1 MNGQGP
7 SGVRWASHLTLTLS
21 IFGYDI
27 PEGMVVIPTSK
38 VPTWTR
44 LSGSIR
50 MSSGRVRGGAGA
62 RGGGWWCSGAR
73 MEAHEPRS
81 VLPPADRFLEPGVNP
96 SALAFGCGARVCLG
110 ESLARLELFVV
121 LLRLLQAFTLLPP
134 PVGALPSLQPDP
146 YCGVNLKVQ
155 PFQVRLQPR
164 GVEAR
169 GWESASAQ

>member
-50 MSSGRVRGGAGA
+50 TSSGRVRGGAGA

-73 MEAHEPRS
+73 MAAHEPRS

-110 ESLARLELFVV
+110 ESLARLELFV
-121 LLRLLQAFTLLPP
+121 
-134 PVGALPSLQPDP
+134 
-146 YCGVNLKVQ
+146 
-155 PFQVRLQPR
+155 
-164 GVEAR
+164 AR
-169 GWESASAQ
+169 GSSRPRDQIRISYVSCLGRRVLYHQHHLETQF

>member
-1 MNGQGP
+1 
-7 SGVRWASHLTLTLS
+7 
-21 IFGYDI
+21 
-27 PEGMVVIPTSK
+27 
-38 VPTWTR
+38 
-44 LSGSIR
+44 

-62 RGGGWWCSGAR
+62 RGGVWWCSGAR

-155 PFQVRLQPR
+155 PFQVRLQPQ